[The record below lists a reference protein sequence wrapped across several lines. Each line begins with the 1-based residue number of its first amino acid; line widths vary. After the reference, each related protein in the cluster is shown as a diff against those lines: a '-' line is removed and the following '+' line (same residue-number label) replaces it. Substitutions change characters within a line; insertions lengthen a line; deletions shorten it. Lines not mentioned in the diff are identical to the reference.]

1 MKMIK
6 YVLALVLFA
15 SMPVMAA
22 DIDGNW
28 KGGIDSPNGS
38 VEMKF
43 TFKMEKDKL
52 TGSMTGPDGTPVPI
66 ADGKLAGSQ
75 VTFSVSIDF
84 GGNPLVI
91 AYKGELVKDK
101 LNLQMTFMDMP
112 IAIVLTKS

>member
-28 KGGIDSPNGS
+28 KGGIDSPNGQ

-52 TGSMTGPDGTPVPI
+52 TGSMTGPDGNALPI
-66 ADGKLAGSQ
+66 ANGKLAGNQ
-75 VTFSVSIDF
+75 VSFSVSLDF
-84 GGNPLVI
+84 GGNPTVI
-91 AYKGELVKDK
+91 TYTGELVKDK
-101 LNLQMTFMDMP
+101 LNLQMSFLDMP
-112 IAIVLTKS
+112 IAIVLSKS